1 MYLLKTKI
9 EYSSYTKFFY
19 LKDALEYGYKTKL
32 DFIIFKK
39 DKIVADIKFNKDGD
53 WYGVFIRDYFSF
65 CSIWCTTTYRKSWA
79 KNF

>member
-53 WYGVFIRDYFSF
+53 
-65 CSIWCTTTYRKSWA
+65 
-79 KNF
+79 